1 MEAGL
6 SSGSAVFKNT
16 APPAVAR
23 PTLPLAAS
31 HFSILSQNLC
41 KLCVAGR
48 ALTVVQV
55 KSQVRTLDARQT

>member
-1 MEAGL
+1 
-6 SSGSAVFKNT
+6 
-16 APPAVAR
+16 
-23 PTLPLAAS
+23 
-31 HFSILSQNLC
+31 LSQNLC